1 VRERVPELG
10 RVLRALDFFAVDLRA
25 VLLRAVVFRA
35 VLLRAVLLRA
45 VLLRAVLLRAVLFF
59 LAAALR
65 GDALRVADFLAVD
78 LRAVD
83 FFAVDLRA
91 VDFFAVDLRAVD
103 FFAVDLRAVDFFAV
117 DLRAVDFFAVDLR
130 AVDFLAVDFRAV
142 DFLAV
147 AFFAVDLRAVLFFA
161 LLFFERD
168 ALEREVERVAAGTA
182 RATSSLSF
190 VVVSFKSSWPIKD
203 LLRRIAHMHD
213 SLPRCFVTCNADG
226 IHHVSRALRETR
238 RHESCCDYAI
248 DVRIPA

>member
-1 VRERVPELG
+1 
-10 RVLRALDFFAVDLRA
+10 LRALDFFAVDLRA

-45 VLLRAVLLRAVLFF
+45 VLLRAVLFF

-65 GDALRVADFLAVD
+65 GDALRAADFLAVD

-83 FFAVDLRA
+83 FLAVDLRA
-91 VDFFAVDLRAVD
+91 VDFF
-103 FFAVDLRAVDFFAV
+103 
-117 DLRAVDFFAVDLR
+117 
-130 AVDFLAVDFRAV
+130 
-142 DFLAV
+142 AV

-248 DVRIPA
+248 DMRIPA

>member
-45 VLLRAVLLRAVLFF
+45 VLFF

-65 GDALRVADFLAVD
+65 GDALRAADFLAVD

-91 VDFFAVDLRAVD
+91 VDFLAVD
-103 FFAVDLRAVDFFAV
+103 F
-117 DLRAVDFFAVDLR
+117 RAVDFFAVDLR

>member
-1 VRERVPELG
+1 VPELG

-45 VLLRAVLLRAVLFF
+45 VLLRAVLFF

-65 GDALRVADFLAVD
+65 GDALRAADFLAVD

-103 FFAVDLRAVDFFAV
+103 FF
-117 DLRAVDFFAVDLR
+117 
-130 AVDFLAVDFRAV
+130 
-142 DFLAV
+142 AV

-248 DVRIPA
+248 DMRIPA

>member
-45 VLLRAVLLRAVLFF
+45 VLFF

-65 GDALRVADFLAVD
+65 GDALRAADFLAVD

-83 FFAVDLRA
+83 FL
-91 VDFFAVDLRAVD
+91 
-103 FFAVDLRAVDFFAV
+103 AVDLRAVDFFAV

-248 DVRIPA
+248 DMRIPA

>member
-1 VRERVPELG
+1 L
-10 RVLRALDFFAVDLRA
+10 
-25 VLLRAVVFRA
+25 
-35 VLLRAVLLRA
+35 
-45 VLLRAVLLRAVLFF
+45 
-59 LAAALR
+59 
-65 GDALRVADFLAVD
+65 
-78 LRAVD
+78 
-83 FFAVDLRA
+83 
-91 VDFFAVDLRAVD
+91 
-103 FFAVDLRAVDFFAV
+103 
-117 DLRAVDFFAVDLR
+117 AVDLR

-248 DVRIPA
+248 DMRIPA

>member
-45 VLLRAVLLRAVLFF
+45 VLFF

-65 GDALRVADFLAVD
+65 GDALRAADFLAVD

-91 VDFFAVDLRAVD
+91 VDFLAVD
-103 FFAVDLRAVDFFAV
+103 F
-117 DLRAVDFFAVDLR
+117 RAVDFFAVDLR

-248 DVRIPA
+248 DMRIPA

>member
-45 VLLRAVLLRAVLFF
+45 VLFF

-65 GDALRVADFLAVD
+65 GDALRAADFLAVD

-91 VDFFAVDLRAVD
+91 TVLRAVLLRAVD
-103 FFAVDLRAVDFFAV
+103 FFAVDFRAVDF
-117 DLRAVDFFAVDLR
+117 LAVDLR

-248 DVRIPA
+248 DMRIPA